1 MKQALLFAN
10 GDINDGAMVR
20 RALQAA
26 ENPQIIAADG
36 GARVALYFDYL
47 PHIVIGDL
55 DSLSSAEVNSLQGQG
70 VDVIR
75 HPPEKDETD
84 LELAL
89 KYAAS
94 EGIDWLRIVGGVGDR
109 FDQTIANVYLLALP
123 ELEGRDVAFVAGKQ
137 EIFLL
142 RAGTHSLYGEQGDT
156 ISLIPLGGAVYG
168 VQTEGLYYPLKDE
181 TLAFGPA
188 RGVSNIMQ
196 REQAQISLR
205 EGVLLVIHTV
215 GRA

>member
-1 MKQALLFAN
+1 MTHGLIFAN

-20 RALQAA
+20 RAFKSAQM
-26 ENPQIIAADG
+26 PQIIAADG
-36 GARVALYFDYL
+36 GARAALYFDYL

-55 DSLSSAEVNSLQGQG
+55 DSLSPAEVNALEAQG
-70 VDVIR
+70 VHIQR
-75 HPPEKDETD
+75 YPAEKDETD

-89 KYAAS
+89 KYAATQ
-94 EGIDWLRIVGGVGDR
+94 GMTWLRIVGGIGDR
-109 FDQTIANVYLLALP
+109 LDQTLANMYLLALP
-123 ELEGRDVAFVAGKQ
+123 ELEGLDVAFVAGKQ

-142 RAGTHSLYGEQGDT
+142 RPGAHLLQGSAGDT
-156 ISLIPLGGAVYG
+156 LSLIPLGGAVHG
-168 VQTEGLYYPLKDE
+168 ITTERLLYPLRDE

-188 RGVSNIMQ
+188 RGVSNVMQ
-196 REQAQISLR
+196 AETAGLRLR